1 MGLFSAVGG
10 LMMNLYVLGTCL
22 FQRIQ
27 PINHVTGDPIPGRE
41 RGYGFLSRETD
52 YGLQPDYRQCSWYT
66 EQEYSDYFDGWM
78 HSGRIFAFISAILAT
93 VCFLVMFLTCCMAFS
108 PSMFERWLFWMYIV
122 AAITIALAFLIFG
135 SEHCSE
141 NQCKVAD
148 GSGWAISAFM
158 FHLVAANTVKSFAG
172 ASAPS
177 SRNNSGDDDDVD
189 EELDDLYYED
199 EDEKYPPHRP
209 EGPRG
214 VIQKKNGE
222 REFDN
227 GEDYYDD
234 LGRMVDPYNEHGN
247 YRDGSG
253 SDDEDLSD
261 LDSDDLGSDE
271 DGDELSDYDDEEVAY
286 RNGQGDLLDD
296 QDHDNGNLGVG
307 YEQEQ
312 QDRQYDEYGNTLPA
326 HSEQQ
331 FDDYGNQ
338 DQNQGYEQDANA
350 STDPYNPQNPQH
362 SHDGQDNEGPTFA

>member
-1 MGLFSAVGG
+1 
-10 LMMNLYVLGTCL
+10 MNLYVLGTCL

-66 EQEYSDYFDGWM
+66 DQEYNEYFDGWM

-122 AAITIALAFLIFG
+122 AAITIALSFLIFG
-135 SEHCSE
+135 NEHCSE
-141 NQCKVAD
+141 NKCKVAN
-148 GSGWAISAFM
+148 GTGWAISAFM

-172 ASAPS
+172 ASAPNN
-177 SRNNSGDDDDVD
+177 RNRDADDDDVD

-222 REFDN
+222 KEFDN

-234 LGRMVDPYNEHGN
+234 LGRTVDPYNENGN
-247 YRDGSG
+247 YKDGDSE
-253 SDDEDLSD
+253 SDDEDFSD
-261 LDSDDLGSDE
+261 LDSEELGDDD
-271 DGDELSDYDDEEVAY
+271 DLSDYDDEEAAY
-286 RNGQGDLLDD
+286 KNTQGDLLN
-296 QDHDNGNLGVG
+296 DHG
-307 YEQEQ
+307 
-312 QDRQYDEYGNTLPA
+312 
-326 HSEQQ
+326 H
-331 FDDYGNQ
+331 
-338 DQNQGYEQDANA
+338 
-350 STDPYNPQNPQH
+350 
-362 SHDGQDNEGPTFA
+362 